1 MKTCYCS
8 LTLIIV
14 FLTSTLLSPCFSQK
28 LDIEVKTDS
37 YGGGKAPMHAAAVW
51 IQKPGDELVNTVE
64 VWSYQYNFCLKNWRT
79 AAGLMLSGEYDGITQ
94 ATVADHNTPLQVT
107 WYCKDTAGNMVPDGS
122 YEFCVEFAEDEYYWG
137 AIDPNEEYHGKYAK
151 GIITIDNQAKVAYG
165 DTSDTCFSDFK
176 ATYDPTID
184 IIYQARKPV
193 DKSSLSYWY
202 NPGMKKCTVKL
213 HWLFDPSAVLHI
225 INLKGELL
233 ETVKVDAQSR
243 ECNWDLRDRS
253 GKRVSSGVYIFEVHS
268 AANGKFVSNA
278 FTMTLMR

>member
-1 MKTCYCS
+1 MKTYFYS
-8 LTLIIV
+8 FTLIFV
-14 FLTSTLLSPCFSQK
+14 FLVGILLSPCFSQK

-79 AAGLMLSGEYDGITQ
+79 VTGLMLSGEYDGITQ

-107 WYCKDTAGNMVPDGS
+107 WNCKDTAGNMVPNGS

-137 AIDPNEEYHGKYAK
+137 AIDPNEEYHGKCAK
-151 GIITIDNQAKVAYG
+151 GTIVIDDQAKAAYG
-165 DTSDTCFSDFK
+165 DTSDTCFSGFK

-184 IIYQARKPV
+184 IIYKAQKPV
-193 DKSSLSYWY
+193 NRASLSYWY
-202 NPGMKKCTVKL
+202 NSGMQKLTVTL
-213 HWLFDPSAVLHI
+213 HSLFDPSTVLHI
-225 INLKGELL
+225 VNVKGELI
-233 ETVKVDAQSR
+233 EAINIDAQSR

-253 GKRVSSGVYIFEVHS
+253 GRKVSSGIYIFEIHS
-268 AANGKFVSNA
+268 ADNRKHIRKP
-278 FTMTLMR
+278 FTITLVR